1 MHCHGLSVCTA
12 ITYQTEDE
20 FEAVDWLSDHQILKQ
35 VEVLAKRYPISG
47 VKFGLIPSPKLIL
60 KVVTLFQELKQ
71 NPVFVWDPILKAST
85 GFDFQHNTEELD
97 NILEAIDLVTPN
109 QPEFD
114 VLFKDKSSFP
124 CSVLLKG
131 GHAKDEKQSTDTL
144 IEKDNTQHPI
154 NSPRI
159 NYDKHGTGCVLSS
172 AILGYKCLGADWL
185 TACKKGKD
193 YINNFLKSD
202 DSLLGF
208 H

>member
-1 MHCHGLSVCTA
+1 M
-12 ITYQTEDE
+12 
-20 FEAVDWLSDHQILKQ
+20 SDNQILKQ

-47 VKFGLIPSPKLIL
+47 VKFGLLPSPKLIL
-60 KVVTLFQELKQ
+60 KVVTLFENLNQA
-71 NPVFVWDPILKAST
+71 PIVIWDPILKASV
-85 GFDFQHNTEELD
+85 GFDFKHDTKKLD
-97 NILEAIDLVTPN
+97 NILNTLDLVTPN

-124 CSVLLKG
+124 CLVLLKG
-131 GHAKDEKQSTDTL
+131 GHAKEEKYSTDTL
-144 IEKDNTQHPI
+144 IRQDNSQHPI
-154 NSPRI
+154 NSARI

-193 YINNFLKSD
+193 YINHFLKSD